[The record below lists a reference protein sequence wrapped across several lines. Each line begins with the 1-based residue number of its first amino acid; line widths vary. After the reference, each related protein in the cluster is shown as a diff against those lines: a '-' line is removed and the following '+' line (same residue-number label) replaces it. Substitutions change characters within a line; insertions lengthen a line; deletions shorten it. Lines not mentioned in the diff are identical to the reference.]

1 MSTPP
6 EPQASMRPD
15 TRVNP
20 RLIDYHPPRA
30 DMRSDVMAGLARER
44 KAISPKYF
52 YDERGSHLFEDI
64 TRLPEYY
71 LTRAEAEIM
80 GEHLPEM
87 AQLIGPKAAVIE
99 FGSGAGEK
107 IRPLLRQL
115 DQPVACVP
123 VEISRNH
130 LLESARSLAD
140 DFPELDV
147 VAICADFTEPFEMP
161 RIRGAERNLVFF
173 PGSTIG
179 NFAPVQ
185 AVKLLKVM
193 RQVAGKGGALLI
205 GVDLAK
211 DRATLEAAYNDSK
224 GVTAKFNLN
233 LLRRINRELNADFD
247 LAAFSHVAVYNEE
260 QRRIEMNLV
269 SEKDQRVHIGA
280 QRFSFK
286 RGEQILT
293 EYAHKHDAES
303 FAALAG
309 EAGWQV
315 ARTWTDEH
323 QRFSVQYLV
332 GA

>member
-1 MSTPP
+1 MNIPP
-6 EPQASMRPD
+6 DPQATVRPEK
-15 TRVNP
+15 RVNP

-30 DMRSDVMAGLARER
+30 DMRSDVLAGLARER
-44 KAISPKYF
+44 KVIAPKYF

-71 LTRAEAEIM
+71 LTRTEAAIM
-80 GEHLPEM
+80 AEHLPEM
-87 AQLIGPKAAVIE
+87 ARLIGPKAAVIE
-99 FGSGAGEK
+99 FGSGTGEK
-107 IRPLLRQL
+107 FRQLLRQL
-115 DQPVACVP
+115 DRPVACVP

-130 LLESARSLAD
+130 LLESARGLAE

-147 VAICADFTEPFEMP
+147 VAICADFTQPFDLP
-161 RIRGAERNLVFF
+161 RIHDAERNLVFF

-179 NFAPVQ
+179 NFAPPQ
-185 AVKLLKVM
+185 AVNLLKVM
-193 RQVAGKGGALLI
+193 RRVAGKDGALLI

-247 LAAFSHVAVYNEE
+247 LEAFSHLAVYNEE
-260 QRRIEMNLV
+260 QRRIEMYLV
-269 SEKDQRVHIGA
+269 SEKDQQVHIGT
-280 QRFSFK
+280 QRFVFK

-303 FAALAG
+303 FSSLVAQAG
-309 EAGWQV
+309 FTV
-315 ARTWTDEH
+315 ARTWTDEQ